1 MTLNGF
7 FISVIPRGHK
17 IYLKSGP
24 NYDFIQFRSLVKDIT
39 QDFKRIS
46 EEIINIECQLRALNP
61 DFSVHIAT
69 VQDYE
74 KQHLALVS
82 LYLVTLYILLINL
95 FIITQMARQQLL
107 QQELQDHLHDGSE
120 TDILKQEI
128 VHLHKELSHVQEM
141 INENLQAICYQI
153 ADIV

>member
-1 MTLNGF
+1 
-7 FISVIPRGHK
+7 
-17 IYLKSGP
+17 
-24 NYDFIQFRSLVKDIT
+24 
-39 QDFKRIS
+39 
-46 EEIINIECQLRALNP
+46 LRALNP

-74 KQHLALVS
+74 KQHLAL
-82 LYLVTLYILLINL
+82 
-95 FIITQMARQQLL
+95 MARQQLL

-120 TDILKQEI
+120 TDILKREI

>member
-74 KQHLALVS
+74 KQHLAL
-82 LYLVTLYILLINL
+82 
-95 FIITQMARQQLL
+95 MARQQLL

>member
-1 MTLNGF
+1 MEQPCAYSLFRKFQHLQEERTHAYKMF
-7 FISVIPRGHK
+7 QEGHK

-74 KQHLALVS
+74 KQHLAL
-82 LYLVTLYILLINL
+82 
-95 FIITQMARQQLL
+95 MARQQLL

-120 TDILKQEI
+120 TDILKREI